1 MALLG
6 LLALGDAHSLRLMMN
21 SLLLAAAVSALAI
34 PVGYSLAVML
44 NRYEVT
50 GSGYAKFFV
59 RMLIFIPLYLQ
70 VACWRSLLGPQGWLQ
85 SQAGEYAQWVLLD
98 GWFGAIVLHALAAIP
113 WVFLFTELAL
123 ANIPAEFE
131 EEGLLN
137 ASPLRVLFGITLRQS
152 IGAVFVSALW
162 ILIICYGQMTV
173 TSICNIRT
181 YAEVLFTGITL
192 GELNGEKQL
201 GIWPGVMLIAVLIS
215 IAMLLGSQ
223 LIPQATHAETGRRT
237 QFHSLNKSWI
247 VSCLAWF
254 FVLFLIGVPLIGL
267 LYKAGVTVDRVGQGW
282 ERGWSLLKVSE
293 IVVQSFREYRSDFI
307 WSFLLGI
314 SCALI
319 TTSLA
324 LPLAWTAR
332 LGGKAA
338 AASLGICAVLFALP
352 GPLIGLSIIQVINQ
366 DESSFIT
373 YLYDQTIL
381 APLIAVVIVS
391 LPICIFFAWYRFRG
405 DSSDL
410 TDSASTEG
418 AGYLQTFFLAGLT
431 RHKSLVVATFLIAFS
446 IAIADVGAS
455 FLVVPPGIDTVA
467 RKIFGLLHYGAEDNV
482 AGICLV
488 NLAFMAGM
496 AVVVQRLLKEKQ

>member
-1 MALLG
+1 
-6 LLALGDAHSLRLMMN
+6 MN
-21 SLLLAAAVSALAI
+21 SLLLATAVGALAI
-34 PVGYSLAVML
+34 PTGYSLAVML
-44 NRYEVT
+44 NRYQVP

-85 SQAGEYAQWVLLD
+85 AQVGEYAHWVLLD
-98 GWFGAIVLHALAAIP
+98 GWFGAIILHALAAIP

-162 ILIICYGQMTV
+162 ILIVCYGEMTV

-201 GIWPGVMLIAVLIS
+201 GILPGVMLIAVLIS

-223 LIPQATHAETGRRT
+223 LMPQATHAETGRRT
-237 QFHSLNKSWI
+237 QFHSLSQSRI
-247 VSCLAWF
+247 VSSLAWCL
-254 FVLFLIGVPLIGL
+254 VLLLVGVPLMGL
-267 LYKAGVTVDRVGQGW
+267 LYKAGVTVDRVDQGW
-282 ERGWSLLKVSE
+282 ERSWSLLKVLE
-293 IVVQSFREYRSDFI
+293 IIIQEYPANRPQFI
-307 WSFLLGI
+307 WSLLLGI
-314 SCALI
+314 SCAI
-319 TTSLA
+319 VTVSIA

-338 AASLGICAVLFALP
+338 AWSLGLCAGLFALP
-352 GPLIGLSIIQVINQ
+352 GPLIGLSLIQIMNQ
-366 DESSFIT
+366 RNLSWLI
-373 YLYDQTIL
+373 YLYDQTIFT
-381 APLIAVVIVS
+381 PLIAVVIVA
-391 LPICIFFAWYRFRG
+391 LPICTFFAWYGFRG

-410 TDSASTEG
+410 TDSAATEG
-418 AGYLQTFFLAGLT
+418 AGYLQTFFLAGIT
-431 RHKSLVVATFLIAFS
+431 RHKSLVVATFFVAFS
-446 IAIADVGAS
+446 IAVADVGAS
-455 FLVVPPGIDTVA
+455 ILVIPPGIDTVA
-467 RKIFGLLHYGAEDNV
+467 RKIFGELHTGSEDNV
-482 AGICLV
+482 ASICLV
-488 NLAFMAGM
+488 NLAFMASM
-496 AVVVQRLLKEKQ
+496 AVVVQRLLRERK